1 MNKAQR
7 IHKRKILSRVRD
19 VKAQARGQRLPKGFC
34 LSKCVDRSVFKSPL
48 DLSEVEIPAM
58 YED

>member
-34 LSKCVDRSVFKSPL
+34 LAKCVDRSVFKSL